1 MTHPRSVS
9 IDDHVGARRP
19 LIVPGSYMFLIPGR
33 VVEVSE
39 MDSSCSNTI
48 RDSFHNI
55 LFSQRLHELRIIGCG
70 PMYLNIVQ
78 ADDLDFFG
86 EPSYRLPQAP
96 VLGLC
101 MRQDHIVE
109 HATDR

>member
-1 MTHPRSVS
+1 
-9 IDDHVGARRP
+9 
-19 LIVPGSYMFLIPGR
+19 
-33 VVEVSE
+33 
-39 MDSSCSNTI
+39 
-48 RDSFHNI
+48 
-55 LFSQRLHELRIIGCG
+55 
-70 PMYLNIVQ
+70 MYLNIVQ